1 MPRFFIEVAYNGKN
15 YAGFQIQQ
23 NANTIQS
30 EIEKAFEVFFYQ
42 KIELTGSSRTDAG
55 VHALQNFYHVDTKIP
70 LQKKHIY
77 NLNAILPADIV
88 IKKIY
93 QVKADEHCRF
103 LANFR
108 SYEYFVYQTKN
119 PFLKE
124 TAWHFPFT
132 INIDALQ
139 EAASIVKTYN
149 NFTTFS
155 KKHTQ
160 VNNFNCEIFHSKWVQ
175 QNNCLIYQV
184 KANRFLRGMVK
195 GLVGTM
201 LQVGRE
207 NISIQKFKTI
217 IEAQNCN
224 LANFTPPSHGLFLVE
239 VNYPAGVLN
248 HPIN

>member
-1 MPRFFIEVAYNGKN
+1 MPRYFIEVAYNGKN
-15 YAGFQIQQ
+15 YAGFQVQQ

-30 EIEKAFEVFFYQ
+30 EIEKAFGVFFYQ
-42 KIELTGSSRTDAG
+42 KLELTGSSRTDAG
-55 VHALQNFYHVDTKIP
+55 VHSLQNFYHVDTNLI
-70 LQKKHIY
+70 LERKHIY
-77 NLNAILPADIV
+77 NLNAILPPDIV
-88 IKKIY
+88 IKNIY
-93 QVKADEHCRF
+93 NVAIDAHCRF
-103 LANFR
+103 LANYR

-124 TAWHFPFT
+124 TAWHFPFS
-132 INIDALQ
+132 INMDALK
-139 EAASIVKTYN
+139 EAANVIKSYS

-160 VNNFNCEIFHSKWVQ
+160 VNNFNCHILHSQWVQ
-175 QNNCLIYQV
+175 EKDCLIYKV

-207 NISIQKFKTI
+207 NLSLDRFKEI
-217 IEAQNCN
+217 IEAKNCN

-239 VNYPAGVLN
+239 VNYPSGVLN
-248 HPIN
+248 NPIH